1 MTWLVPDGAG
11 EVRQARGGGKV
22 GEGEVGVADE
32 AEVGARYM
40 DDAISVGAAFEV
52 VSWEEDGRPG

>member
-1 MTWLVPDGAG
+1 MTWLVLNGAG
-11 EVRQARGGGKV
+11 GVGQAGGGGKV

-40 DDAISVGAAFEV
+40 DDAIGVGAAFEV
-52 VSWEEDGRPG
+52 VGREEDGRPG